1 MEEPKGLLEEV
12 VGWIFPVA
20 ITLFF
25 LYGLA
30 LNIRNPPIN
39 CQSPEHYDSF
49 ACRKWAV
56 RRLNHNQ

>member
-20 ITLFF
+20 ITFFF

-39 CQSPEHYDSF
+39 CHSPEHYDSA
-49 ACRKWAV
+49 ACR
-56 RRLNHNQ
+56 R